1 MKCPYCAQQ
10 ITDEAVVCPICHR
23 DLAFFKPISERLFLA
38 EKAIL
43 ELHSSHRRAASPKSS
58 AHRDPLKP
66 SEIAPLI
73 ALCVSIFLATAFYWI
88 SWQGFAGSDFDWLW
102 HSLSIGSPF
111 FAAFGLGLCGPRLR
125 LSAYTLLGAVA
136 GAAGGAQYLLL
147 FALGSLQSAVE
158 SPQNSP
164 SEYSPPYWQASLIL
178 YALSGILFFL
188 SGGSFGELLRRG
200 HLPKSQRSERIS
212 EPEANDLPM
221 KTLSAFAPYWQAAL
235 ACLGPILVEQ
245 LKR

>member
-1 MKCPYCAQQ
+1 MKCPYCAQH

-23 DLAFFKPISERLFLA
+23 DLAFFKPIAERLSIA

-43 ELHSSHRRAASPKSS
+43 ELHSTHSRAASARS
-58 AHRDPLKP
+58 AAHCAPLKP
-66 SEIAPLI
+66 AEIAPLI
-73 ALCVSIFLATAFYWI
+73 ALCASIFMATAFYWI
-88 SWQGFAGSDFDWLW
+88 SWQGFAGSNFDWLW

-111 FAAFGLGLCGPRLR
+111 FAAFGLGLSGPRLR
-125 LSAYTLLGAVA
+125 LSAHALLGAVA

-147 FALGSLQSAVE
+147 YTLGSLQSAVE
-158 SPQNSP
+158 SPQNSS
-164 SEYSPPYWQASLIL
+164 SEFSPPYWQASLVL

-188 SGGSFGELLRRG
+188 SGGSFGEMLRHG
-200 HLPKSQRSERIS
+200 HRPKSQRSELIP
-212 EPEANDLPM
+212 EPTGDDGPM
-221 KTLSAFAPYWQAAL
+221 KALSAFAPYWQAAL